1 MFVSALPARYLTAT
15 RPQLFTIVRRFFTNR
30 SLTVSRAIA
39 NLNGSPMTAP
49 TIPSYPVV
57 DDTPRSFGAARTRG
71 DDVFRAMTSGAGIF
85 VFLLIGSIAAFLII
99 NGWPA
104 IAKVG
109 LGDFL
114 TNTRWQPVGL
124 KPHYGVL
131 GLLSYTAL
139 VSGLALVI
147 AVPISLSTAIVINEY
162 APKRLRSFLT
172 GLVDLLAAFPSIIF
186 GLWGLFYVMPNLNG
200 TANWLSS
207 HLGWIP
213 LFANDT
219 GLATNSV
226 FMAMWVLAIMIV
238 PITTSVVREV
248 LSQVPRDQCEA
259 ALGLGGTR
267 WGMVRSVI
275 LPFGRSGIIG
285 GSMLGLGRALG
296 ETVAIALILSPKFD
310 PQVSIMKPGG
320 STVAS
325 TIFNEFNEADLSHRE
340 ALMAIGLALFVLT
353 LIVNSFARAVVSRS
367 KASRASSR

>member
-1 MFVSALPARYLTAT
+1 MA
-15 RPQLFTIVRRFFTNR
+15 
-30 SLTVSRAIA
+30 
-39 NLNGSPMTAP
+39 AP
-49 TIPSYPVV
+49 TTSLPPSY
-57 DDTPRSFGAARTRG
+57 DETPRSFGAARTRG
-71 DDVFRAMTSGAGIF
+71 DAIFRGATSGAGIF
-85 VFLLIGSIAAFLII
+85 VFLLIGSIAAFLVI

-104 IAKVG
+104 ISSVG
-109 LGDFL
+109 VGEFL
-114 TNTRWQPVGL
+114 TSTKWQPVGL
-124 KPHYGVL
+124 KPQYGVA
-131 GLLSYTAL
+131 GLLYYTVL

-200 TANWLSS
+200 TATWISG
-207 HLGWIP
+207 HLGWFP
-213 LFANDT
+213 LFQNDT

-267 WGMVRSVI
+267 WGMVRSVV

-310 PQVSIMKPGG
+310 PQASIMKPGG

-325 TIFNEFNEADLSHRE
+325 TIFNEFNEAELSHRQ
-340 ALMAIGLALFVLT
+340 ALMAIGLALFLLT
-353 LIVNSFARAVVSRS
+353 LLVNSLARLIVSRS
-367 KASRASSR
+367 KSARASSL